1 VWIQCSCC
9 AVNRIKAKLIA
20 QQRGCCGHTKS
31 PIRICENR
39 VRHSAAAEIR
49 VATGEADVVFN
60 FAQFFSSRIDAF
72 FARLP
77 NSGVSMAIGA
87 SFEQFE
93 KSNGGACKPRLDYRP
108 LSHNQAFEIDRLKQ
122 ALKSR
127 QKVCRKLSGTPALA
141 ASTSDQNV
149 SRLRAAR
156 IISNHH
162 RTRFVQPDQ
171 TNDRSLCST
180 APFS

>member
-1 VWIQCSCC
+1 
-9 AVNRIKAKLIA
+9 
-20 QQRGCCGHTKS
+20 
-31 PIRICENR
+31 
-39 VRHSAAAEIR
+39 
-49 VATGEADVVFN
+49 
-60 FAQFFSSRIDAF
+60 
-72 FARLP
+72 
-77 NSGVSMAIGA
+77 MAIGA

-127 QKVCRKLSGTPALA
+127 QKVFRKLSGTPALA

-149 SRLRAAR
+149 SGLRAAQ
-156 IISNHH
+156 IISSHH